1 MQDYVLSTLADGE
14 RVVSERLDGV
24 RSVAI
29 GFWIGTGSR
38 DEDNARAGLSHFI
51 EHLLFKGT
59 RSYSA
64 QEIAETFDG
73 IGGELNALT
82 TREYTVVYARVMD
95 DHLETALDVMTD
107 MVYAPTLDDLDSERE
122 VVLEEIAMVEDTP
135 QELVHDLAGAAI
147 FGAHP
152 LGRPIVGSA
161 DVIATVSRRAVRAYH
176 RARYVAP
183 STVVAAAGS
192 VDHDR
197 LVGLLA
203 EHGRKKAPPPSRGG
217 SSRRALNGR
226 PRPRLVFQRK
236 ETEQYHVCV
245 GAPGISRADPRRFA
259 ASALDGILG
268 GSASSRLFQEIRE
281 KRGLAYNVYTFA
293 SMYAETGE
301 VGVYVGTR
309 EENLAECLDIL
320 AREIGDVAAGGVRD
334 DELRRAKESLKGR
347 IMLSMESTANRAN
360 RLGKSVVTDTELL
373 SLDEIIESLEAVTA
387 DDVASLAAELL
398 TARAAL
404 GGGDRGKRAPLPQGG
419 GAREPRARGRG
430 GVSAGSTRRGVEVGS
445 DPARPARARR

>member
-1 MQDYVLSTLADGE
+1 MQDYVFSTLADGE
-14 RVVSERLDGV
+14 RVITERLDGV

-64 QEIAETFDG
+64 QDIAETFDG

-147 FGAHP
+147 FGGHP

-161 DVIATVSRRAVRAYH
+161 EVIATVSRRAVGAFH
-176 RARYVAP
+176 RARYVPP

-203 EHGRKKAPPPSRGG
+203 EHGRKKAAPPSRTA
-217 SSRRALNGR
+217 SSRRSLNGKL
-226 PRPRLVFQRK
+226 RPRLVFQRK

-309 EENLAECLDIL
+309 EDNLAECLDIL

-347 IMLSMESTANRAN
+347 IMLSMESTATRAN

-373 SLDEIIESLEAVTA
+373 SLDEVIESLEAVTA

-398 TARAAL
+398 PHERLSVAGIGGSERRFRKAVARVSPALADAA
-404 GGGDRGKRAPLPQGG
+404 A
-419 GAREPRARGRG
+419 
-430 GVSAGSTRRGVEVGS
+430 
-445 DPARPARARR
+445 